1 MRIIEKNNF
10 YKKKESFMKKSLL
23 GVLTIGVLGLSA
35 TGVSA
40 ASNMNAPAQPNTKEA
55 ITKRVE
61 ERFSKYKDTDR
72 LLPVDG
78 GYLDGTMTE
87 AVELNGKIVPGTEK
101 KIDSHADISKTKTVA
116 EIKQLEISYAEKGI
130 SSGVSKNSSLSTRFL
145 NVPSQTK
152 FLDPAQ
158 TYTSG
163 SFNGG
168 FLEFAGYWFKNKS
181 GINSQGWRVYGD
193 SGLVGDMNDAWTTYN
208 TAGVNTQG
216 YLLNPSSAY
225 TAIFA
230 TDGGTSLTFYT
241 FHPAAG
247 SGYSVMGR

>member
-1 MRIIEKNNF
+1 
-10 YKKKESFMKKSLL
+10 MKKCLL
-23 GVLTIGVLGLSA
+23 GVLTIGVMGLSA

-40 ASNMNAPAQPNTKEA
+40 ASNMADPVQLNTKEA
-55 ITKRVE
+55 IINRVE

-78 GYLDGTMTE
+78 GYLDGVMTE

-101 KIDSHADISKTKTVA
+101 EIDSHADVSKTKTVA
-116 EIKQLEISYAEKGI
+116 EIKQIEISYAEKGI
-130 SSGVSKNSSLSTRFL
+130 SSGVSKEQAFSSRFL
-145 NVPSQTK
+145 NVPNKTR
-152 FLDPAQ
+152 FLKPGEV
-158 TYTSG
+158 YTSG

-168 FLEFAGYWFKNKS
+168 FLEFAGFWFKNNS

-193 SGLVGDMNDAWTTYN
+193 SGLVGDGNDAWTTYN
-208 TAGVNTQG
+208 TAGVTTRG

-225 TAIFA
+225 TAIYA